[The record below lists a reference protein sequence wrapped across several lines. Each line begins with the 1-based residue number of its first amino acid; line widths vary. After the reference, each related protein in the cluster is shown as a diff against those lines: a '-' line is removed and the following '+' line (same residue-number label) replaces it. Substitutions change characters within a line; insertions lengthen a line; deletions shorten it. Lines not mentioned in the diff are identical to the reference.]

1 MNTAIGV
8 TVGTVVLAVTV
19 VIVETGATGLAVSP
33 ERHASLA
40 KDKRQRVARRLTLR
54 HRADRMPN
62 PRRIDLGG
70 YRGWHTHPRYLLLSA
85 LR

>member
-1 MNTAIGV
+1 
-8 TVGTVVLAVTV
+8 VVLAVTV
-19 VIVETGATGLAVSP
+19 AIGETGATGATGATGLAVSP
-33 ERHASLA
+33 ERHASPV